1 MPGRCSLLVWAII
14 VGILGAGVEAAGQS
28 DSGPSDAGQVGTGLE
43 ISADLDKP
51 WQFVSSGADCR
62 LEQPLGSYG
71 TARFLGTSGQPLRF
85 ELLGHRDL
93 FAEGPVTVQ
102 QRSPEWHPDFPAR
115 RSLGKALHVPGGG
128 IAASDPV
135 ATRIL
140 IALKQGHEIWLE
152 RDAWFAEGQA
162 ISVKLTPVGVGSS
175 YWQFTE
181 CFSGPVLR
189 SWAEVERTRIG
200 FSVGAAELDAGAAQ
214 QLALLAEY
222 LRQDSSIAAVYI
234 DGHTDDAGSAAT
246 NTRLAKQRAEA
257 VAGFF
262 RKAGV
267 DPTLLVVRYHGAR
280 YPVADNGSD
289 SGRAANRRATVRLE
303 RNWSELVSR

>member
-14 VGILGAGVEAAGQS
+14 VGTLGAGAEGAGPGDAAR
-28 DSGPSDAGQVGTGLE
+28 VGADLE
-43 ISADLDKP
+43 ISADLDSP
-51 WQFVSSGADCR
+51 WQFVSSGSDCR
-62 LEQPLGSYG
+62 LEQQLGSYG

-93 FAEGPVTVQ
+93 FAEGPVNVQ
-102 QRSPEWHPDFPAR
+102 LRAPEWHPEFPAQ
-115 RSLGKALHVPGGG
+115 RSLGTALHITGGG

-135 ATRIL
+135 AMRIL
-140 IALKQGHEIWLE
+140 IALKQGHEIWLF

-162 ISVKLTPVGVGSS
+162 VSVRLTSVGVGSR

-200 FSVGAAELDAGAAQ
+200 FPVGAADLDAGAAQ
-214 QLALLAEY
+214 QLSMLAEY
-222 LRQDSSIAAVYI
+222 LRQDHSIAAVYI
-234 DGHTDDAGSAAT
+234 DGHTDTVGSSTSNA
-246 NTRLAKQRAEA
+246 RLAKQRAEA

-262 RKAGV
+262 RQAGV
-267 DPTLLVVRYHGAR
+267 DPALLVVRYHGAR
-280 YPVADNGSD
+280 YPVADNDSD
-289 SGRAANRRATVRLE
+289 AGRAANRRATVRLE